1 MENQTKRLPLP
12 GLPCP
17 SSMFLIPVTSLSQSL
32 IACGSLVALDQLDL
46 YPITG
51 PFWAFFFPFSKDPK
65 RGSRGPVAV
74 PWVVSQK
81 RCCSVERHVES
92 QGEKEEDIINHGLLK
107 ARREQ
112 GAPGS
117 AED

>member
-1 MENQTKRLPLP
+1 MWLS
-12 GLPCP
+12 GY
-17 SSMFLIPVTSLSQSL
+17 FGPVGPAT
-32 IACGSLVALDQLDL
+32 V
-46 YPITG
+46 TG
-51 PFWAFFFPFSKDPK
+51 PFWAILFPLSKDPK
-65 RGSRGPVAV
+65 RGSQGPVAV
-74 PWVVSQK
+74 PQVVSQK

-112 GAPGS
+112 GVLAR

>member
-17 SSMFLIPVTSLSQSL
+17 SSMCLIPVTSLSQSL
-32 IACGSLVALDQLDL
+32 IACGSLVASDQLDL
-46 YPITG
+46 SLSQAPFG
-51 PFWAFFFPFSKDPK
+51 PFFFPFSKDPK
-65 RGSRGPVAV
+65 RGSQGPVDV
-74 PWVVSQK
+74 PQVVSQK

-117 AED
+117 AGD